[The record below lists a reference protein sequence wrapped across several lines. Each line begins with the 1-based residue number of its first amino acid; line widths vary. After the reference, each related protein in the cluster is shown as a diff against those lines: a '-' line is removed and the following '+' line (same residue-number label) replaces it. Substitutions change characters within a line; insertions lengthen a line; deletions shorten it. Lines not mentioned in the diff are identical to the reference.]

1 MEHVLTTGSQ
11 LNEMMHPFFI
21 IVNPPAVVPSLIK
34 FVEPRAIHKE
44 KKCFPSAIRGKLDCQ
59 GVRIL
64 IMKLFFLVAFYYE
77 FLQNTL
83 NKVTVHVEDFFS
95 SSVRGLV
102 NGSSSFRFQGLV
114 IH

>member
-64 IMKLFFLVAFYYE
+64 IMKLFILVAFYYE
-77 FLQNTL
+77 FLK
-83 NKVTVHVEDFFS
+83 KVTVHVDDFFP
-95 SSVRGLV
+95 SSVRGPV
-102 NGSSSFRFQGLV
+102 NGSSSFHFQGLV